1 MGRSFY
7 FPVFFLLSLSIPI
20 MAVPRCIKSKPD
32 NMIRYNLILLLILIL
47 PFAANSQ
54 NEFDSNGKRTG
65 PWEGYYPDGTL
76 RFEAEFIAG
85 KPMGLMKRYDE
96 KGILTA
102 TMDFYPGTDRCYA
115 EMYSNRGK
123 VIAKGIY
130 DEQKK
135 DSLWIYLRSDG
146 SVSMVENYNMGELS
160 GPTENYYPSGALS
173 QQLHYSSGQ
182 KEGPWI
188 RFFESGDT
196 MMTAT
201 YRDGMLH
208 GEYFAFYKDGGVSTS
223 GSYFRDLKD
232 NDWIYFSEESEV
244 VSVIK
249 YDQGDVL
256 NPEELEKSYERFIQT
271 IEENT
276 GNFPDPDEGPR

>member
-1 MGRSFY
+1 M
-7 FPVFFLLSLSIPI
+7 
-20 MAVPRCIKSKPD
+20 MRC
-32 NMIRYNLILLLILIL
+32 NLILLLLLIL
-47 PFAANSQ
+47 PFAVNGQ

-65 PWEGYYPDGTL
+65 PWEGYYSDGTL
-76 RFEAEFIAG
+76 RYEAEFKSG
-85 KPMGLMKRYDE
+85 KPVGLMKRYDE

-102 TMDFYPGTDRCYA
+102 VMDFYPGTDRCYV
-115 EMYSNRGK
+115 EMYSKRGK
-123 VIAKGIY
+123 VIAKGVY
-130 DEQKK
+130 ESQKK
-135 DSLWIYLRSDG
+135 DSTWVYLRPDS
-146 SVSMVENYNMGELS
+146 SVSMVENYNIGELS
-160 GPTENYYPSGALS
+160 GPTKNYYPSGNLS
-173 QQLHYSSGQ
+173 QKVHYNSGQ

-201 YRDGMLH
+201 YRDGKLY
-208 GEYFAFYKDGGVSTS
+208 GEYLSYYSNGEVSIS
-223 GSYFRDLKD
+223 GSYSRDLKD
-232 NDWIYFSEESEV
+232 SDWTYYSEEGNV

-276 GNFPDPDEGPR
+276 GNFPDPAEGPR